1 MMMHRMRSSRRSTLG
16 AVLLAAALCG
26 RHLGAD
32 AAALANCVVGGSDE
46 ATRCPC
52 DVHHEDA
59 GIRID
64 CFDRDITSLH
74 NGAIDF
80 PGAANVTHLCGASP
94 RFRRPPPPSSPPVAA
109 AAPVPSA
116 DAVTTCLARV
126 RPPTPRTDLSPSAS
140 AETSPATKGA
150 YYVVVS

>member
-1 MMMHRMRSSRRSTLG
+1 MMMHQMRSSRRSTLG

-52 DVHHEDA
+52 DVRHA
-59 GIRID
+59 GAEIHID
-64 CFDRDITSLH
+64 CGGRGITSLH

-80 PGAANVTHLCGASP
+80 PGAENVTILCGASP
-94 RFRRPPPPSSPPVAA
+94 RFRRPPPPF
-109 AAPVPSA
+109 
-116 DAVTTCLARV
+116 R
-126 RPPTPRTDLSPSAS
+126 
-140 AETSPATKGA
+140 
-150 YYVVVS
+150 